1 MTKRTVSFADFLPF
15 DHSLY
20 VELRRKTTI
29 RLLILYLGPVLLLSV
44 FFFIQYDSILG
55 ESKRLHLQAIAE
67 SQANTLDLFLSER
80 VVNLSNLLNDPSYP
94 IPPTSDQIDS
104 HLRRLMRSSDAFVDV
119 GFFDNNGIQIAY
131 AGPFPDLEQ
140 RSYLHERWY
149 ERLREGGQRF
159 IITDIYLGFRLR
171 PHFTIAVSRV
181 IGDQFYV
188 LRATLEPQ
196 KIYDYIRSLRED
208 REVYTSIVNKDGLYQ
223 LSAPAIGSP
232 LDTAS
237 FVPPLE
243 PPVGVQYAEIN
254 GRKSISAHA
263 WLNTVEWA
271 LIVQEPPTG
280 GLPTLSGFRLIMLAI
295 TIVMSIIGTVIIF
308 FRAKHTTEVQMES
321 DRTRAQLTHA
331 AKLAS
336 VGELAAGIAHEIN
349 NPLAS
354 ISEEAGL
361 IQDKSNPAFGRDL
374 TTEELQGHLDSIQQS
389 VYRCRDITHKLLGFV
404 RKHDV
409 DLRRHDIHKLIDSVI
424 DGLLRNELAV
434 SSIKVERDYAHG
446 LPEITTDGNQ
456 LQQVFL
462 NIIKNAMDAIGGKA
476 GRISIRT
483 EKEADNILITISDT
497 GKGMSQPQLA
507 NIFLPFFTTK
517 EPGKGT
523 GLGLSISYGIV
534 ESLGGHVSVK
544 STLGEG
550 SSFTISLPAK

>member
-15 DHSLY
+15 DHAHYS
-20 VELRRKTTI
+20 ELRRKTTI
-29 RLLILYLGPVLLLSV
+29 RLLILYLGPVLLLAV
-44 FFFIQYDSILG
+44 FFFIQYDAILG

-94 IPPTSDQIDS
+94 IPPSSEQIEA
-104 HLRRLMRSSDAFVDV
+104 HLRRLKRSSDAFVDV
-119 GFFDNNGIQIAY
+119 GFFNEDGVQVAY
-131 AGPFPDLEQ
+131 AGPFPSLEL
-140 RSYLHERWY
+140 RSYLNEPWY
-149 ERLREGGQRF
+149 ERLHDGDQRY
-159 IITDIYLGFRLR
+159 IITDIYLGFRQR
-171 PHFTIAVSRV
+171 PHFTIATSR
-181 IGDQFYV
+181 IIDEKPYV

-196 KIYDYIRSLRED
+196 KIYDYISSLRED
-208 REVYTSIVNKDGLYQ
+208 REVYTSIVGPEGLYQ

-232 LDTAS
+232 LDSAHY
-237 FVPPLE
+237 VPPAE
-243 PPVGVQYAEIN
+243 PPTGVEVADLD
-254 GRKSISAHA
+254 GRSAISAYA
-263 WLNTVEWA
+263 WLNTVQWA
-271 LIVQEPPTG
+271 LVVQESPRSGIP
-280 GLPTLSGFRLIMLAI
+280 LLSGFRLIMLII
-295 TIVMSIIGTVIIF
+295 TIVMSLIGAVIIF

-321 DRTRAQLTHA
+321 DRNRAQLTHA

-361 IQDKSNPAFGRDL
+361 IQDKSNPDFGR
-374 TTEELQGHLDSIQQS
+374 ELSHDELRGHLDSIQQS

-404 RKHDV
+404 RKHEV
-409 DLRRHDIHKLIDSVI
+409 NLRRHDVHRLLDGVV
-424 DGLLRNELAV
+424 DGLLGNELTV
-434 SSIKVERDYAHG
+434 SNTKVVRDYARN

-462 NIIKNAMDAIGGKA
+462 NIIKNAMDAIGGQA
-476 GRISIRT
+476 GTITIRT
-483 EKEADNILITISDT
+483 EKVGNQIRITITDT

-507 NIFLPFFTTK
+507 NIFLPFYTTK

-523 GLGLSISYGIV
+523 GLGLSVSYGII
-534 ESLGGHVSVK
+534 ESLRGQITVK
-544 STLGEG
+544 SAPGEG

>member
-15 DHSLY
+15 DHAHYS
-20 VELRRKTTI
+20 ELRRKTTI
-29 RLLILYLGPVLLLSV
+29 RLLILYLGPVLLLAV
-44 FFFIQYDSILG
+44 FFFIQYDAILG

-94 IPPTSDQIDS
+94 IPPSSEQIET
-104 HLRRLMRSSDAFVDV
+104 HLRRLKRSSDAFVDV
-119 GFFDNNGIQIAY
+119 GFFNEDGVQVAY
-131 AGPFPDLEQ
+131 AGPFPSLEK
-140 RSYLHERWY
+140 RSYLHEPWY
-149 ERLREGGQRF
+149 ERLHDGDQRY
-159 IITDIYLGFRLR
+159 IITDIYLGFRQR
-171 PHFTIAVSRV
+171 PHFTIATSR
-181 IGDQFYV
+181 IIDQKPYV

-196 KIYDYIRSLRED
+196 KIYDYISSLRED
-208 REVYTSIVNKDGLYQ
+208 REVYTSIVSPEGLYQ

-232 LDTAS
+232 LDSALY
-237 FVPPLE
+237 VPPAE
-243 PPVGVQYAEIN
+243 PPTGVEVAELHS
-254 GRKSISAHA
+254 RSAISAYA

-271 LIVQEPPTG
+271 LVVQESPQSGIP
-280 GLPTLSGFRLIMLAI
+280 LLSGFRLIMLII
-295 TIVMSIIGTVIIF
+295 TIVMSLIGAVIIF

-321 DRTRAQLTHA
+321 DRNRAQLTHA

-354 ISEEAGL
+354 ISEETGL
-361 IQDKSNPAFGRDL
+361 IQDKSNPDFGR
-374 TTEELQGHLDSIQQS
+374 ELSHDELRGHLDSIQQS

-404 RKHDV
+404 RKHEV
-409 DLRRHDIHKLIDSVI
+409 NLRRHDIHKLLDGVV
-424 DGLLRNELAV
+424 DGLLGNELTV
-434 SSIKVERDYAHG
+434 SNTKVVRDYAKN

-462 NIIKNAMDAIGGKA
+462 NIIKNAMDAIGGQA
-476 GRISIRT
+476 GTITIQT
-483 EKEADNILITISDT
+483 EKVGNQIRINITDT

-507 NIFLPFFTTK
+507 NIFLPFYTTK

-523 GLGLSISYGIV
+523 GLGLSVSYGII
-534 ESLGGHVSVK
+534 ESLRGQITVK
-544 STLGEG
+544 SAPGEG